1 MSTPFINPYETKDV
15 VATSLNNL
23 DKQSQDIVSYLDG
36 LFSSE
41 TVKDKQLILD
51 DGTVE
56 TLKPF
61 QVANSQ
67 GAFWDKGTTY
77 YFQPVADR
85 LREISLELQGRLQQ
99 TDVSASLKAGITDL
113 FSKTLNDSRSQVSN
127 DGKDDAKDD
136 ASDWKYEQLY
146 TKNTS
151 DGIYS
156 MDLDNF
162 LNAVGTAAF
171 KMADASSD
179 EDTNTKAVTNNSA
192 LNIDVNVDGIAEL
205 LDDGDNFY
213 NDDNT
218 IDNPNTT
225 DIEGAD
231 SNKQPEFYLIGNKK
245 LPVFGVV
252 ENAPNPADLAKYPG
266 GTANADYKR
275 DLYNYQNKRIDPNS
289 IYWNEPDP
297 LLNPLLTKKPEEVF
311 FDMVAIAI
319 SQQKPVGS
327 VTSADSD
334 SIRDLNKITAQAAR
348 NNLKSIAGNYF
359 TDSKA
364 WYDSVPAPSRNLSTA
379 NLPTPPSFFLSK
391 STSGTI
397 NYSNYDGSYGVF
409 KPTEPGTLT
418 SLISDATGLSASDV
432 DSTLTNW
439 DTTDNTKYVDRIIQY
454 YTQSYLNASITSTF
468 GKKDAAIST
477 KSFLIHEAL
486 NNLEPLQ
493 NPYIEEVVNPGTG
506 DRKIVV
512 KFDKLLSDVTPSGY
526 LRSSGNPTGT
536 YMSNQMTQLMD
547 LFLENF
553 DITASRYVEDKRTLV
568 DLFSGKLLGENTEVQ
583 KMLFQNIN
591 SATKDITSQIKNALT
606 RGIAESAESQFTLDL
621 FNQTAVRK
629 EDYGLS
635 PNPADTTKHFLP
647 SGWAN
652 TKDKFLPA
660 MYYYNPANNPPISG
674 SDEAN
679 NTLNG
684 TDAKNGLPAGFPIMD
699 VRDFDQFFKATKLA
713 LTNHIKTY
721 LNDNIPLVI
730 NNKLSTLYKEMDSF
744 LTDPNVL
751 ATYPSWTT
759 AGFTAGSQAAIFGD
773 LSDQTNFSRAIQLY
787 KSLDKII
794 DNMGD
799 RVSSVEQ
806 YVPKIPRPKDS
817 NVINPNTRLAVTLT
831 LQSSIAGYGDKP
843 SPALVK
849 SFLEMHEDTK
859 TSAASPDN
867 SLQQISYL
875 INTFDDY
882 SKFSQNS
889 AFEKIYAGEVFE
901 ADKQNYTSLNAK
913 KSEPG
918 PDGSMPEDKG
928 VPKPLMAALSSSI
941 LVTKLGQV
949 LVNKVNDIVA
959 KVNDIVTENDDISIN
974 TVTRKDGPNEN
985 IGKIDTDTTTLS
997 GSKES
1002 QIYLTNIL
1010 SQVHSLSAAGNLSVD
1025 VSAVGA
1031 LISDDIETGMKTLI
1045 KETDVGGSTE
1055 QRMVFIDDT
1064 TLTELI
1070 NLRDTLNRFSV
1081 PITEI
1086 GLTKLKEL
1094 LTNANLGENT
1104 DPSPPG
1110 TLKAKAYPSAGKA
1123 PGYLNFT
1130 QLLSKQQELIN
1141 NIRDGQFT
1149 ISGSDYSFDGGTT
1162 VYTLSPTVPA
1172 AINDSFL
1179 TTLNTLGGIILS
1191 SKTDTPP
1198 RKFING
1204 GSSDADKIFTAL
1216 DNAKVDFTTL
1226 INKSDTRV
1234 NYDDIINSD
1243 VVGEGALAGHPDE
1256 SQIITARKKLLDD
1269 LIKDKK
1275 IGGVNFNKLKQTDPG
1290 NPFLNIVTPVSY
1302 PALNP
1307 ATLPNL
1313 LPSALTPGTT
1323 PSKLTFQNHISSI
1336 ETFIKRVQTSL
1347 NSASDP
1353 TIEKP
1358 PRAITPADDPILA
1371 LSQLA
1376 KLDLGELKKTANSI
1390 WGTPIT
1396 DPLSAG
1402 AISNIKTAI
1411 INSDVVG
1418 EGALAGRLDELQIK
1432 ADRGKLLEFF
1442 LENKLLD
1449 PFAVAG
1455 PNNYKLT
1462 DITTHI
1468 RYKDLITPTTY
1479 PAYPSNTDIT
1489 NGLAGL
1495 PASANP
1501 LALNSTVDNS
1511 KADSFTLR
1519 EIMGCHKNLD
1529 DVAGDVPFR
1538 NAAGKYL
1545 DADGNISAIPDNT
1558 LGFKNSLNDLEFK
1571 MRNGEFTVANKK
1583 LYIRKMQH
1591 FNVLFNTLSGG
1602 TDKNPPLDSFAAPPT
1617 LFGDPLPT
1625 QNLKQYIE
1633 SLATSDTITSS
1644 SEFQNIVKEVEKL
1657 APIVE
1662 NINALEGSF
1671 AGKIK
1676 KPKAGPESEI
1686 YSTLR
1691 LFTQIENQI
1700 AGSDNLEAGMIQLLN
1715 KRKIKDDTQTPTI
1728 VDLEH
1733 RAATAISPK
1742 DGLYQYSG
1750 YEANLQY
1757 LDPANSPSI
1766 SGPNKAPDT
1775 TGNQRWNLR
1784 ELLEEKIG
1792 STADNFP
1799 PFPPPDPA
1807 PPGPPVSKLVQ
1818 ARDFLVALNEVYK
1831 DMQASKSPVI
1841 KEQLKVFDLWLRNN
1855 SFSAIGDVALGGK
1868 DSLEADINILD
1879 HIQEGGGTSPT
1890 TINDFLKASKQKTIA
1905 FKAKLED
1912 LDDIRTAGKGFA
1924 QRIDDGLT
1932 ASALRNY
1939 FQKNIFYPSAT
1950 PFPSAA
1956 PFPKAGLDDTRVDFT
1971 KDYFGRYLNDSN
1983 LSVFGLNIFGTDPKT
1998 GIKYTVPLEIQAYY
2012 ANANSLS
2019 PYTAPT
2025 NPLAPSIPDPKRKA
2039 GLADT
2044 RADFTKDF
2052 FGRPLDNSNL
2062 PVFGVNI
2069 FGLDPD
2075 SGTTYTAPLVPPA
2088 PPMPGTIVSNSYK
2101 NFGLTDGPNLD
2112 NPYQKIMDNIN
2123 TLLGALTAAEA
2134 AGRSKEQG
2142 LYRVMI
2148 KNLLGE
2154 SGGVPDAQLIA
2165 GALAE
2170 NPNSFIPNHP
2180 SLVNVVMELTY
2191 NTNNYPSANLRTK
2204 ILDVRNKIGDVI
2216 DPAKYD
2222 GVIPIPNTTLANFS
2236 LMSKA
2241 DQATNV
2247 RSVGVEGKSIQE
2259 LAILLYIMQMFEASN
2274 WDYEKYINDTS
2285 RYEMEPAVE

>member
-15 VATSLNNL
+15 ASTSLNNI

-36 LFSSE
+36 LFSSGI
-41 TVKDKQLILD
+41 VNDKQLILD

-113 FSKTLNDSRSQVSN
+113 FSKTLDDSRSQVSN
-127 DGKDDAKDD
+127 DGKDDANDD
-136 ASDWKYEQLY
+136 ASDWKYEQWY
-146 TKNTS
+146 SGAPGSPINIS
-151 DGIYS
+151 DR
-156 MDLDNF
+156 DAFFNK
-162 LNAVGTAAF
+162 VKTAAF
-171 KMADASSD
+171 NMADASSD

-192 LNIDVNVDGIAEL
+192 LKINVNLDGVVEL

-213 NDDNT
+213 NDNSAVD
-218 IDNPNTT
+218 
-225 DIEGAD
+225 D

-252 ENAPNPADLAKYPG
+252 ENAPDPAEYPE
-266 GTANADYKR
+266 GTANADYKL
-275 DLYNYQNKRIDPNS
+275 DLYNYQNKRIDPNN
-289 IYWNEPDP
+289 IYWNDPD
-297 LLNPLLTKKPEEVF
+297 PLLTKKPEEVF
-311 FDMVAIAI
+311 FDMVAIVI
-319 SQQKPVGS
+319 TQQKLVGS
-327 VTSADSD
+327 VTFADSN
-334 SIRDLNKITAQAAR
+334 SIRNLNNITAQAAR

-359 TDSKA
+359 TESKA

-391 STSGTI
+391 STNGTI

-418 SLISDATGLSASDV
+418 SLISDATDLSASDV

-439 DTTDNTKYVDRIIQY
+439 NTTANPNYVDRIIQY

-477 KSFLIHEAL
+477 KNFLIHEAL
-486 NNLEPLQ
+486 NNLDPLQ
-493 NPYIEEVVNPGTG
+493 NPYLQEAVDP
-506 DRKIVV
+506 DDKDVV
-512 KFDKLLSDVTPSGY
+512 KFDKLLLDVAPSGY
-526 LRSSGNPTGT
+526 LRSSADPTAT

-568 DLFSGKLLGENTEVQ
+568 DLFSGKLLKTAGENTEVQ
-583 KMLFQNIN
+583 KTLFQNIN

-660 MYYYNPANNPPISG
+660 MYYYNLENPTPSG
-674 SDEAN
+674 DEAN
-679 NTLNG
+679 YTLNSS
-684 TDAKNGLPAGFPIMD
+684 KNGLPAGFPIMD

-721 LNDNIPLVI
+721 LNANIPLVTT
-730 NNKLSTLYKEMDSF
+730 NNLSTLYNEMDSF

-751 ATYPSWTT
+751 ATYPSWVD
-759 AGFTAGSQAAIFGD
+759 AGFAASPADIPVSTTAIFGD
-773 LSDQTNFSRAIQLY
+773 LSDQMNFSRAIQLY

-806 YVPKIPRPKDS
+806 SVPKIPRPKDS
-817 NVINPNTRLAVTLT
+817 NVINPNTGTAVTLT

-859 TSAASPDN
+859 TATVSPEN

-959 KVNDIVTENDDISIN
+959 ENDVISIN
-974 TVTRKDGPNEN
+974 TVTRKDGSNAN
-985 IGKIDTDTTTLS
+985 IGKIDTTTLS

-1002 QIYLTNIL
+1002 QTYLTNIL
-1010 SQVHSLSAAGNLSVD
+1010 SQVNSLSTGNLSVD

-1031 LISDDIETGMKTLI
+1031 LISNDMETGMKTLI
-1045 KETDVGGSTE
+1045 TNTDDDDY
-1055 QRMVFIDDT
+1055 RMVFIDDKT
-1064 TLTELI
+1064 IDELI
-1070 NLRDTLNRFSV
+1070 NLKAVLNDFTPTGDLLILKNKLNDLHLNLGGLKSTAYPAVTPTKNAPGYVQYETLNTTQRNFINDIRDGKFSINGSTYTIDGVAYTLPASNVV
-1081 PITEI
+1081 PVDIPDNILSTLDLLANNLRIMLNDSLTEQPPRI
-1086 GLTKLKEL
+1086 VNIETDPILSEINKARLNFTALTASAGTTVAYNTILDADVYEAGPPASIVTMASLLAGSPADIAKANDTIRAREDLLAGLLQVNNKEVGGTL
-1094 LTNANLGENT
+1094 IDNLDKSDPLNPYRNLLFPVAYTTLDPDNAAYPNVPTTPARKFPSALAQIDSASNFRGFLTNTQTFLANLNTGLTNASNELTFPRST
-1104 DPSPPG
+1104 DP
-1110 TLKAKAYPSAGKA
+1110 
-1123 PGYLNFT
+1123 
-1130 QLLSKQQELIN
+1130 
-1141 NIRDGQFT
+1141 
-1149 ISGSDYSFDGGTT
+1149 
-1162 VYTLSPTVPA
+1162 
-1172 AINDSFL
+1172 L
-1179 TTLNTLGGIILS
+1179 T
-1191 SKTDTPP
+1191 
-1198 RKFING
+1198 
-1204 GSSDADKIFTAL
+1204 
-1216 DNAKVDFTTL
+1216 
-1226 INKSDTRV
+1226 
-1234 NYDDIINSD
+1234 
-1243 VVGEGALAGHPDE
+1243 
-1256 SQIITARKKLLDD
+1256 
-1269 LIKDKK
+1269 
-1275 IGGVNFNKLKQTDPG
+1275 
-1290 NPFLNIVTPVSY
+1290 
-1302 PALNP
+1302 
-1307 ATLPNL
+1307 
-1313 LPSALTPGTT
+1313 
-1323 PSKLTFQNHISSI
+1323 
-1336 ETFIKRVQTSL
+1336 
-1347 NSASDP
+1347 
-1353 TIEKP
+1353 
-1358 PRAITPADDPILA
+1358 DPILT
-1371 LSQLA
+1371 LA
-1376 KLDLGELKKTANSI
+1376 KDAYLDLDALILEVNPVWNTPNNAVLTTGQATAVR
-1390 WGTPIT
+1390 
-1396 DPLSAG
+1396 DL
-1402 AISNIKTAI
+1402 I
-1411 INSDVVG
+1411 IASDRKVVDG
-1418 EGALAGRLDELQIK
+1418 GALPPVGDPIGDAIRTARTKFLG
-1432 ADRGKLLEFF
+1432 FF

-1449 PFAVAG
+1449 PLAADG
-1455 PNNYKLT
+1455 PNNYKIT
-1462 DITTHI
+1462 DIKTHS
-1468 RYKDLITPTTY
+1468 RYKNLITPVTTY
-1479 PAYPSNTDIT
+1479 AYPPDTDATNINNPAIT
-1489 NGLAGL
+1489 RLVDL
-1495 PASANP
+1495 TASTNP
-1501 LALNSTVDNS
+1501 LTLNSTVDNS

-1519 EIMGCHKNLD
+1519 EIMGCDKNLD

-1558 LGFKNSLNDLEFK
+1558 LGFPNSLNDLEVQMKAMTDADFAGDPGK
-1571 MRNGEFTVANKK
+1571 TAKK

-1602 TDKNPPLDSFAAPPT
+1602 TAKNPPLDSFAAPPT
-1617 LFGDPLPT
+1617 LFGGPPPT

-1633 SLATSDTITSS
+1633 SLATSGTITGSA
-1644 SEFQNIVKEVEKL
+1644 EFDKIVEEVRKL
-1657 APIVE
+1657 APITE
-1662 NINALEGSF
+1662 NINALEVSL
-1671 AGKIK
+1671 AGQIK

-1686 YSTLR
+1686 YSTLH

-1715 KRKIKDDTQTPTI
+1715 KRQIKTNAGI
-1728 VDLEH
+1728 IALEH
-1733 RAATAISPK
+1733 RAASVPK

-1750 YEANLQY
+1750 YEANKQY
-1757 LDPANSPSI
+1757 LSYDSTKPPTDPRNSVTGRNI
-1766 SGPNKAPDT
+1766 APDT
-1775 TGNQRWNLR
+1775 TSFPNEGWNIE
-1784 ELLEEKIG
+1784 ELLRTRYTTI
-1792 STADNFP
+1792 SP
-1799 PFPPPDPA
+1799 PFGTLAD
-1807 PPGPPVSKLVQ
+1807 
-1818 ARDFLVALNEVYK
+1818 AREYLSGLNEVYK

-1890 TINDFLKASKQKTIA
+1890 TINDFLKASKQATIA

-1924 QRIDDGLT
+1924 QRIDDGLS

-1939 FQKNIFYPSAT
+1939 FQKNIFYPSPT
-1950 PFPSAA
+1950 SL
-1956 PFPKAGLDDTRVDFT
+1956 PKAGLADTRVDFT
-1971 KDYFGRYLNDSN
+1971 KDYFGR
-1983 LSVFGLNIFGTDPKT
+1983 T
-1998 GIKYTVPLEIQAYY
+1998 
-2012 ANANSLS
+2012 
-2019 PYTAPT
+2019 
-2025 NPLAPSIPDPKRKA
+2025 
-2039 GLADT
+2039 
-2044 RADFTKDF
+2044 
-2052 FGRPLDNSNL
+2052 LDNSNL

-2069 FGLDPD
+2069 FGVDPD
-2075 SGTTYTAPLVPPA
+2075 SGTTYAVPPAIQAHYANANSTNSYTAPAVPPA
-2088 PPMPGTIVSNSYK
+2088 PPLPDAIASNSFK
-2101 NFGLTDGPNLD
+2101 NFGRILGGVPVLD
-2112 NPYQKIMDNIN
+2112 NPYEKIMDNFNI
-2123 TLLGALTAAEA
+2123 LLNALTEAEA

-2180 SLVNVVMELTY
+2180 SLVNAGMELTY

-2204 ILDVRNKIGDVI
+2204 ILDVRNTIGDAI
-2216 DPAKYD
+2216 NPAKYD

-2241 DQATNV
+2241 NQATEV

-2274 WDYEKYINDTS
+2274 WDFEKYINDTS

>member
-15 VATSLNNL
+15 VSTSLNNL

-99 TDVSASLKAGITDL
+99 TDVSASLKDGLTAL
-113 FSKTLNDSRSQVSN
+113 FSKTLNDSRTDVSGN
-127 DGKDDAKDD
+127 DTNQYADN
-136 ASDWKYEQLY
+136 WTYE
-146 TKNTS
+146 KW
-151 DGIYS
+151 YS
-156 MDLDNF
+156 GAPEDYPINIANLDNF
-162 LNAVGTAAF
+162 FNAVGTAAF

-192 LNIDVNVDGIAEL
+192 LKIDVNLDGVVEL

-213 NDDNT
+213 NDNSAVDDPDT
-218 IDNPNTT
+218 PGD
-225 DIEGAD
+225 EGVHD

-266 GTANADYKR
+266 GTDNADYKR
-275 DLYNYQNKRIDPNS
+275 DLYNYQNKRIDPNN
-289 IYWNEPDP
+289 IYWNDPD
-297 LLNPLLTKKPEEVF
+297 PLLTKKPEEVF

-319 SQQKPVGS
+319 TQQKPVGP
-327 VTSADSD
+327 VTFADSN
-334 SIRDLNKITAQAAR
+334 SIRTLNNITAQAAR

-432 DSTLTNW
+432 NSTLTNW
-439 DTTDNTKYVDRIIQY
+439 NTTANPDYVDKITKY
-454 YTQSYLNASITSTF
+454 YTQSYINASITSTF

-486 NNLEPLQ
+486 NNLEPSQ
-493 NPYIEEVVNPGTG
+493 NPYLQEAG
-506 DRKIVV
+506 DKDVV

-568 DLFSGKLLGENTEVQ
+568 DLFSGKLLKTAGENTEVQ
-583 KMLFQNIN
+583 KTLFQNIN

-713 LTNHIKTY
+713 LTNHVKTY
-721 LNDNIPLVI
+721 LDANIPLVI
-730 NNKLSTLYKEMDSF
+730 TNNLSTLYNEMGSF

-759 AGFTAGSQAAIFGD
+759 AGFTAGSESAIFGD
-773 LSDQTNFSRAIQLY
+773 LSDQTNFFRAIQLY

-806 YVPKIPRPKDS
+806 SVPKIPRPKDS
-817 NVINPNTRLAVTLT
+817 NVINPNTGTAVTLT
-831 LQSSIAGYGDKP
+831 LQSSITGYGDKP

-859 TSAASPDN
+859 TSAASPEN

-959 KVNDIVTENDDISIN
+959 ENDVISIN
-974 TVTRKDGPNEN
+974 TVTRKDGPNAN
-985 IGKIDTDTTTLS
+985 IGKIDTTTLS

-1002 QIYLTNIL
+1002 QTYLTNIL
-1010 SQVHSLSAAGNLSVD
+1010 SQVNSLSAGNLSVD

-1031 LISDDIETGMKTLI
+1031 LISNDIETGMKTLI
-1045 KETDVGGSTE
+1045 TNTDDDAY
-1055 QRMVFIDDT
+1055 RMVFIDDKT
-1064 TLTELI
+1064 IDELI
-1070 NLRDTLNRFSV
+1070 NLKAVLNDFTPTGDLLSLKNKLNDFS
-1081 PITEI
+1081 
-1086 GLTKLKEL
+1086 L
-1094 LTNANLGENT
+1094 NLG
-1104 DPSPPG
+1104 G
-1110 TLKAKAYPSAGKA
+1110 LKSTAYPAVTPTKNA
-1123 PGYLNFT
+1123 PGYVQYNTLNTTQRNFINDIRDGKFSISGSTYTINGVAYTLPASNVVPVDIPDNILNTLDLLANNLRTMLNASLTEQPPRIVNIGTDPILSEINKAKLNFT
-1130 QLLSKQQELIN
+1130 ALTASA
-1141 NIRDGQFT
+1141 
-1149 ISGSDYSFDGGTT
+1149 GTT
-1162 VYTLSPTVPA
+1162 VAYNTILDADVYEAGPPASTVTMASLLRTDAEGGNA
-1172 AINDSFL
+1172 ADRAKAADTIQARKDLLAGLLQN
-1179 TTLNTLGGIILS
+1179 NNKEVGGALISNLD
-1191 SKTDTPP
+1191 KTDPLNPYRNLLVPTTY
-1198 RKFING
+1198 
-1204 GSSDADKIFTAL
+1204 SAL
-1216 DNAKVDFTTL
+1216 DPANL
-1226 INKSDTRV
+1226 I
-1234 NYDDIINSD
+1234 
-1243 VVGEGALAGHPDE
+1243 P
-1256 SQIITARKKLLDD
+1256 
-1269 LIKDKK
+1269 
-1275 IGGVNFNKLKQTDPG
+1275 P
-1290 NPFLNIVTPVSY
+1290 
-1302 PALNP
+1302 
-1307 ATLPNL
+1307 
-1313 LPSALTPGTT
+1313 LPSSLTSITT
-1323 PSKLTFQNHISSI
+1323 RTTFQTHIGNI
-1336 ETFIKRVQTSL
+1336 ETFISGVQTNL
-1347 NSASDP
+1347 NNAKNE
-1353 TIEKP
+1353 TP
-1358 PRAITPADDPILA
+1358 PRDITPANDPILSLNTLAQLNLTA
-1371 LSQLA
+1371 LKDPL
-1376 KLDLGELKKTANSI
+1376 NSV
-1390 WGTPIT
+1390 WTGIT
-1396 DPLSAG
+1396 DPLDSVVRNT
-1402 AISNIKTAI
+1402 IKQRLIDSN
-1411 INSDVVG
+1411 V
-1418 EGALAGRLDELQIK
+1418 GALALSGHPNEANIRAARTELL
-1432 ADRGKLLEFF
+1432 GFF
-1442 LENKLLD
+1442 LEGQSITDL
-1449 PFAVAG
+1449 AG
-1455 PNNYKLT
+1455 LPYPANYTLT
-1462 DITTHI
+1462 GSTGIKNHI
-1468 RYKDLITPTTY
+1468 RYKNLITPVTTY
-1479 PAYPSNTDIT
+1479 AYPPDTDANINNPAIT
-1489 NGLAGL
+1489 RLDDL
-1495 PASANP
+1495 TASTKNP
-1501 LALNSTVDNS
+1501 LTLNSTVDNS

-1519 EIMGCHKNLD
+1519 EIMGVDKD
-1529 DVAGDVPFR
+1529 FTGGDVAFR
-1538 NAAGKYL
+1538 
-1545 DADGNISAIPDNT
+1545 DNT
-1558 LGFKNSLNDLEFK
+1558 GAIIGTTDDGFPNSLNDLEFK
-1571 MRNGEFTVANKK
+1571 MRNVPGEFTGAQATANKK

-1633 SLATSDTITSS
+1633 SLATSGTITGSA
-1644 SEFQNIVKEVEKL
+1644 EFDKIVEEVKKL
-1657 APIVE
+1657 APITE
-1662 NINALEGSF
+1662 NINALEVSL
-1671 AGKIK
+1671 AGEIK

-1686 YSTLR
+1686 YSTLH

-1715 KRKIKDDTQTPTI
+1715 KRQIKTNAGI
-1728 VDLEH
+1728 IALEH
-1733 RAATAISPK
+1733 RAAPATALEAATALK
-1742 DGLYQYSG
+1742 KGLYQYSG

-1757 LDPANSPSI
+1757 LDPANPLSI
-1766 SGPNKAPDT
+1766 SGPNIAPAT
-1775 TGNQRWNLR
+1775 TGNQGWNIQA
-1784 ELLEEKIG
+1784 LLATKGID
-1792 STADNFP
+1792 TTTDLP
-1799 PFPPPDPA
+1799 PFPTLT
-1807 PPGPPVSKLVQ
+1807 K

-1890 TINDFLKASKQKTIA
+1890 TINDFLKASKQATIA

-1924 QRIDDGLT
+1924 QRIDDGLS

-1950 PFPSAA
+1950 PL
-1956 PFPKAGLDDTRVDFT
+1956 PKAG
-1971 KDYFGRYLNDSN
+1971 
-1983 LSVFGLNIFGTDPKT
+1983 P
-1998 GIKYTVPLEIQAYY
+1998 
-2012 ANANSLS
+2012 
-2019 PYTAPT
+2019 
-2025 NPLAPSIPDPKRKA
+2025 
-2039 GLADT
+2039 ADT

-2052 FGRPLDNSNL
+2052 FGRTLDNSNL

-2075 SGTTYTAPLVPPA
+2075 SGTTYAVPPDIQTHYGNANLGIPYTAPLVPPA

>member
-15 VATSLNNL
+15 VSTSLNNL

-36 LFSSE
+36 LFSSGI
-41 TVKDKQLILD
+41 VNDKQLILD

-61 QVANSQ
+61 QVANNQ

-77 YFQPVADR
+77 YFQPAADR

-113 FSKTLNDSRSQVSN
+113 FSKTLNDSRTQVS
-127 DGKDDAKDD
+127 DKD
-136 ASDWKYEQLY
+136 YETLEE
-146 TKNTS
+146 
-151 DGIYS
+151 
-156 MDLDNF
+156 F

-179 EDTNTKAVTNNSA
+179 EKTDTQASA
-192 LNIDVNVDGIAEL
+192 LKIDVRVDGIAEL
-205 LDDGDNFY
+205 LDDGDNYY

-218 IDNPNTT
+218 VHDP
-225 DIEGAD
+225 E
-231 SNKQPEFYLIGNKK
+231 KQPEFYLIGNKK
-245 LPVFGVV
+245 LPVFGAV
-252 ENAPNPADLAKYPG
+252 ENAPDPTKYFS

-289 IYWNEPDP
+289 IYWNDPDP
-297 LLNPLLTKKPEEVF
+297 DSLLTKKPEEVF
-311 FDMVAIAI
+311 FDMVAIVI
-319 SQQKPVGS
+319 TQEKPVGS
-327 VTSADSD
+327 VTFADSNR
-334 SIRDLNKITAQAAR
+334 IRTLNNETAVEALKS
-348 NNLKSIAGNYF
+348 LKSIAGNYF
-359 TDSKA
+359 DKSTA
-364 WYDSVPAPSRNLSTA
+364 WYDSFPRNLDP
-379 NLPTPPSFFLSK
+379 NLTPKPPAFLLSK
-391 STSGTI
+391 FKSDPVSGDRII
-397 NYSNYDGSYGVF
+397 NYSDYDGSYGVL
-409 KPTEPGTLT
+409 KPTDTNTLA
-418 SLISDATGLSASDV
+418 SLISDATGISATEV
-432 DSTLTNW
+432 TAIIKNWNW
-439 DTTDNTKYVDRIIQY
+439 DGNDPQPVNISTPSDGTAASANFTKNVDKITKY

-477 KSFLIHEAL
+477 KNFLIHEAL
-486 NNLEPLQ
+486 NNLEPSQ
-493 NPYIEEVVNPGTG
+493 NPYIKEVVNPGTG

-512 KFDKLLSDVTPSGY
+512 KFDKLLSDVAPSGY
-526 LRSSGNPTGT
+526 LRSSKDPTNT
-536 YMSNQMTQLMD
+536 HMSNQMTQLMD

-553 DITASRYVEDKRTLV
+553 DITTSRYVEDKRTLV
-568 DLFSGKLLGENTEVQ
+568 DLFSGKLLTSSGENTEVK

-635 PNPADTTKHFLP
+635 PNPVDPSKHFLP
-647 SGWAN
+647 NAWAN

-699 VRDFDQFFKATKLA
+699 VRDFDRFFKATKLA
-713 LTNHIKTY
+713 LTNHVKAY
-721 LNDNIPLVI
+721 LNANIPLVI
-730 NNKLSTLYKEMDSF
+730 ANNLSTLYNEMGSF

-751 ATYPSWTT
+751 ATYPSWVD
-759 AGFTAGSQAAIFGD
+759 AGFAASPADIPVSTTAIFGD
-773 LSDQTNFSRAIQLY
+773 LSDQMNFSRAIQLY

-806 YVPKIPRPKDS
+806 DVPKIPRPIS
-817 NVINPNTRLAVTLT
+817 PRVISPSTGLPVTLN
-831 LQSSIAGYGDKP
+831 LPSSIAGYGDKP

-849 SFLEMHEDTK
+849 SFLEMHKDTK
-859 TSAASPDN
+859 TNAESPEN

-882 SKFSQNS
+882 SKFSQNN
-889 AFEKIYAGEVFE
+889 AFETIYGGEVFE

-974 TVTRKDGPNEN
+974 TVTRKPGSDANS
-985 IGKIDTDTTTLS
+985 GKIDTTTLS

-1002 QIYLTNIL
+1002 QTYLTNIL

-1025 VSAVGA
+1025 VSALGA
-1031 LISDDIETGMKTLI
+1031 LISNDIETGMKTLI
-1045 KETDVGGSTE
+1045 TNTDNDAH
-1055 QRMVFIDDT
+1055 RMVFIDDK
-1064 TLTELI
+1064 TLTELQT
-1070 NLRDTLNRFSV
+1070 LRVALNGFNVPSADT
-1081 PITEI
+1081 
-1086 GLTKLKEL
+1086 GLTQLKTL
-1094 LTNANLGENT
+1094 LTNVDALQG
-1104 DPSPPG
+1104 
-1110 TLKAKAYPSAGKA
+1110 LAYPQA
-1123 PGYLNFT
+1123 PGYLKFT
-1130 QLLSKQQELIN
+1130 QLLPKEKGLIGLIN

-1149 ISGSDYSFDGGTT
+1149 ISGSTYSFDGGKT

-1179 TTLNTLGGIILS
+1179 ATLNTLGGIISS

-1204 GSSDADKIFTAL
+1204 GGSDADRIFTAL
-1216 DNAKVDFTTL
+1216 DNAKVNFTTL
-1226 INKSDTRV
+1226 ISNSDPRV

-1243 VVGEGALAGHPDE
+1243 VGGVAITTLSSAEQT
-1256 SQIITARKKLLDD
+1256 QIITARKKLLDD

-1275 IGGVNFNKLKQTDPG
+1275 IGGVDFNKLKKNDIT
-1290 NPFLNIVTPVSY
+1290 NPFLSIATPVSY
-1302 PALNP
+1302 PDLNP
-1307 ATLPNL
+1307 ATLPNP
-1313 LPSALTPGTT
+1313 LPSALTLLTT
-1323 PSKLTFQNHISSI
+1323 PDQTTFRKHISSI
-1336 ETFIKRVQTSL
+1336 ETFINRVQTSL
-1347 NSASDP
+1347 NKASNP

-1358 PRAITPADDPILA
+1358 PRDITPANDPILA

-1376 KLDLGELKKTANSI
+1376 QLDLGELKKSTNSI
-1390 WGTPIT
+1390 WGPII
-1396 DPLSAG
+1396 DPLDSLK
-1402 AISNIKTAI
+1402 ITNIKTAI
-1411 INSDVVG
+1411 INSNVG
-1418 EGALAGRLDELQIK
+1418 GVAITTLSSAEQTQIK
-1432 ADRGKLLEFF
+1432 ADRKKLLEFF
-1442 LENKLLD
+1442 LEGQPIID
-1449 PFAVAG
+1449 TAG
-1455 PNNYKLT
+1455 APYPASYKLT

-1468 RYKDLITPTTY
+1468 RYKDLIAPMTY
-1479 PAYPSNTDIT
+1479 PSYPSDTDIT
-1489 NGLAGL
+1489 NGLADL
-1495 PASANP
+1495 PASADP

-1519 EIMGCHKNLD
+1519 EIMGCDKD
-1529 DVAGDVPFR
+1529 FTGGDVAFR
-1538 NAAGKYL
+1538 NAAGNYL
-1545 DADGNISAIPDNT
+1545 RADGTIIPPTDDPPYDTN
-1558 LGFKNSLNDLEFK
+1558 LGFPNSLNDLEFK
-1571 MRNGEFTVANKK
+1571 MKNVDGQFTGVQATANKK

-1602 TDKNPPLDSFAAPPT
+1602 TAENPSHADFVIPALEFPGTPPAPAQT
-1617 LFGDPLPT
+1617 
-1625 QNLKQYIE
+1625 LKQYIE
-1633 SLATSDTITSS
+1633 SLATSNTITSS
-1644 SEFQNIVKEVEKL
+1644 NEFRNIVKEVEKL

-1700 AGSDNLEAGMIQLLN
+1700 AGSDNLEEGMIQLLN
-1715 KRKIKDDTQTPTI
+1715 KRKIKDDTQTPAI
-1728 VDLEH
+1728 VDLKH
-1733 RAATAISPK
+1733 RAAKAISPK

-1750 YEANLQY
+1750 YEANMQY
-1757 LDPANSPSI
+1757 LDPANPLSI
-1766 SGPNKAPDT
+1766 SGPNIAPAT
-1775 TGNQRWNLR
+1775 TGNQGWNIQA
-1784 ELLEEKIG
+1784 LLATKGID
-1792 STADNFP
+1792 TTTDLP
-1799 PFPPPDPA
+1799 PFPTLT
-1807 PPGPPVSKLVQ
+1807 K

-1831 DMQASKSPVI
+1831 DMQASKSLVI

-1879 HIQEGGGTSPT
+1879 HIAEGVITGSVT
-1890 TINDFLKASKQKTIA
+1890 TNDFLKASKQATIA

-1912 LDDIRTAGKGFA
+1912 LDDIRIAGKGFA
-1924 QRIDDGLT
+1924 ERIDNGSF
-1932 ASALRNY
+1932 ASELRNY
-1939 FQKNIFYPSAT
+1939 FQKNIFYPSGT
-1950 PFPSAA
+1950 P
-1956 PFPKAGLDDTRVDFT
+1956 LT
-1971 KDYFGRYLNDSN
+1971 
-1983 LSVFGLNIFGTDPKT
+1983 
-1998 GIKYTVPLEIQAYY
+1998 Q
-2012 ANANSLS
+2012 
-2019 PYTAPT
+2019 
-2025 NPLAPSIPDPKRKA
+2025 
-2039 GLADT
+2039 
-2044 RADFTKDF
+2044 DF
-2052 FGRPLDNSNL
+2052 FGRNLDNSNL

-2075 SGTTYTAPLVPPA
+2075 SGIEYTAPAVPPA
-2088 PPMPGTIVSNSYK
+2088 PPPARIGSNSYK
-2101 NFGLTDGPNLD
+2101 NFGLTGKLNLEP
-2112 NPYQKIMDNIN
+2112 PYQKIMENIN
-2123 TLLGALTAAEA
+2123 TLLTALTAAETA
-2134 AGRSKEQG
+2134 KHYNKQS
-2142 LYRVMI
+2142 LYKTMI

-2154 SGGVPDAQLIA
+2154 GTGVPDAALINA
-2165 GALAE
+2165 ASGE
-2170 NPNSFIPNHP
+2170 NTPPTTLILPGDA
-2180 SLVNVVMELTY
+2180 SLVDPPDLVKLGVGLAY
-2191 NTNNYPSANLRTK
+2191 NINNYPSTNLRTK
-2204 ILDVRNKIGDVI
+2204 ILDVRDKIGDAI
-2216 DPAKYD
+2216 DPAKSEEKKKKPVELSYD
-2222 GVIPIPNTTLANFS
+2222 ELVNFS

-2241 DQATNV
+2241 DSATKV

-2274 WDYEKYINDTS
+2274 WDFEKYINDTS